1 MQDASPKKGYHH
13 GDLRRAIIDAAE
25 AELAE
30 RGLDGFSLRRVS
42 ARVGVSHTAPA
53 HHFGDIAGLIDALA
67 QRGFRR
73 LLDCMIAREG
83 IAPQTADE
91 QLIASGLGYLEFA
104 QAHPALF
111 RLIFGLP
118 KGLDPNKDVMAAGE
132 AAFMHLARNV
142 AALHGAEPLAHPGAR
157 EEVLACWTRVHGFA
171 ELMLAGHIALPDE
184 DDVSAREALF
194 RAVFSVQFDKPGA

>member
-1 MQDASPKKGYHH
+1 MQNASPKKGYHH

-53 HHFGDIAGLIDALA
+53 HHFGDVAGLIDALA
-67 QRGFRR
+67 ERGFRR
-73 LLDCMIAREG
+73 LLECMIAREG
-83 IAPQTADE
+83 RAPQTAYE
-91 QLIASGLGYLEFA
+91 QMIASGLGYLEFA
-104 QAHPALF
+104 KAHQALF

-118 KGLDPNKDVMAAGE
+118 KGPDPNKDVMAAGE

-171 ELMLAGHIALPDE
+171 ELMLAGHIALPDD
-184 DDVSAREALF
+184 DDVIAREALF
-194 RAVFSVQFDKPGA
+194 RMVFGVQFDKPGA